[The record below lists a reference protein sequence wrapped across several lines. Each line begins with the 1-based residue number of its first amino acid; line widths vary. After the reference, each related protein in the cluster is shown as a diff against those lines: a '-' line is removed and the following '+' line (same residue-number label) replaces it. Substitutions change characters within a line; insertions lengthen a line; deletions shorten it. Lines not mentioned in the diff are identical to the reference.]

1 MEEWKVIPN
10 YENYAVSSDGNIKS
24 LRFKRL
30 LKSSNSD
37 SGYLYVNLV
46 RNKIVKTHSVHKL
59 VMENFGPEK
68 PEENVV
74 IDHIDGN
81 KNNNSIKNLQWICI
95 RHNTEKYYN
104 NYDKKSKIVE
114 LFKQGYS
121 SAQITDK
128 VELHYSTVRQTILK
142 FQSGLLP

>member
-1 MEEWKVIPN
+1 
-10 YENYAVSSDGNIKS
+10 
-24 LRFKRL
+24 
-30 LKSSNSD
+30 
-37 SGYLYVNLV
+37 
-46 RNKIVKTHSVHKL
+46 
-59 VMENFGPEK
+59 MENFGPEK